1 MEGAGSKSTR
11 RGHFLVQL
19 LVGFLIGACVGTL
32 AYFATSALLYEG
44 REAGIVAPTS
54 GDSNRSSLGDTTNKT
69 ELQDL
74 HALFGASNASQLAKV
89 LDLHVDGISRD
100 KLIGLIDQSVEL
112 KQDSLAFEIQEALL
126 AKLAQF
132 DPEQALEKAWTFPAS
147 RWSKLINV
155 VFSEWAVLS
164 PQVALERASELT
176 GTLRESAI
184 HAILD
189 EMGEISEQDLADDA
203 KTIAAHRI
211 AEDKALELISTPAEA
226 WEQVVRDNVRDHYQE
241 ELLLKI
247 ADRWLQEGSLDVLNR
262 VYRDGPLEPFTTSYP
277 LRQQIEALVVELD
290 PQGAWEFVLSMPIE
304 KQREAATGL
313 LRTIARDDPEAA
325 FELIGQ
331 LPTIWNRNSAQWAV
345 LQEWAEQTPQ
355 ELLDR
360 ILDFPQQLRQDIV
373 LRALGSIARKSPMQ
387 AAEQLQLMKL
397 ALGDIDEESVFAVIR
412 AWVEVDPIA
421 ASKWA
426 KESYDVG
433 SRVRARVMQ
442 RIVYALAQ
450 SNPEEAMTMA
460 LAEEPHSW
468 NSGSGLEMYV
478 IESMVYQGEL
488 EQAIEMLDRVREPSL
503 SMSMYHLG
511 TAFIRARKSTEA
523 IQLADRLSEEAQ
535 VEYFESLVYAWMTSN
550 PLDLVD
556 KISTMPSD
564 RVRSEIAKNVL
575 STKDYSTV
583 TLTDA
588 QIGRLEGYV
597 IEENPTEETN

>member
-11 RGHFLVQL
+11 RGHFLVPL

-290 PQGAWEFVLSMPIE
+290 LQGAWEFVLSMPIE

-313 LRTIARDDPEAA
+313 LRTIARDDPKAA

-387 AAEQLQLMKL
+387 AAEQLQLMEL

-460 LAEEPHSW
+460 LAEKPHSW

-511 TAFIRARKSTEA
+511 TAFIRARKSTDA

-535 VEYFESLVYAWMTSN
+535 VDYFESLVYAWLTSN

-564 RVRSEIAKNVL
+564 RVRSEIAKKVL
-575 STKDYSTV
+575 STKDYATV

>member
-1 MEGAGSKSTR
+1 MEGAGSKSTS
-11 RGHFLVQL
+11 RGHFLVSL

-32 AYFATSALLYEG
+32 AYFATSALLDEG

-54 GDSNRSSLGDTTNKT
+54 GDSNRSSLGDTSDKT

-74 HALFGASNASQLAKV
+74 HALFGASNASQLAKA

-112 KQDSLAFEIQEALL
+112 KQDSLAFETQEILL

-147 RWSKLINV
+147 RWSELINV
-155 VFSEWAVLS
+155 VLSEWAVLS
-164 PQVALERASELT
+164 PQVALERASGLT

-189 EMGEISEQDLADDA
+189 EMGEISELELVDDA

-211 AEDKALELISTPAEA
+211 AENEALELMSTPAEA
-226 WEQVVRDNVRDHYQE
+226 WEQVIRDNVRDHYQE

-247 ADRWLQEGSLDVLNR
+247 ADRWLQEGSLEILDR
-262 VYRDGPLEPFTTSYP
+262 VYRDGPLGSFTASYP
-277 LRQQIEALVVELD
+277 LRQQIDALVVERD

-304 KQREAATGL
+304 QQRDAATGL
-313 LRTIARDDPEAA
+313 LRTIAKEDPEAA
-325 FELIGQ
+325 LELIGQ
-331 LPTIWNRNSAQWAV
+331 LPTIWNRSSAQWAV
-345 LQEWAEQTPQ
+345 IQEWAEQTPQ

-373 LRALGSIARKSPMQ
+373 LRALDSIARKSPMQ
-387 AAEQLQLMKL
+387 AVEQLQLMKL

-460 LAEEPHSW
+460 LAEEPQSW

-511 TAFIRARKSTEA
+511 TAFVRARKSTEA

-535 VEYFESLVYAWMTSN
+535 VEYFESLVYTWMTSN

>member
-1 MEGAGSKSTR
+1 MERAGSKSTR
-11 RGHFLVQL
+11 RGHFLVPL

-54 GDSNRSSLGDTTNKT
+54 GDSNRSSLGDTSDKT

-89 LDLHVDGISRD
+89 LDLHVNGISRD

-247 ADRWLQEGSLDVLNR
+247 ADRWLQEGSLEILDR
-262 VYRDGPLEPFTTSYP
+262 VYRDGPLGSFTASYP
-277 LRQQIEALVVELD
+277 LRQQIEALVVERD

-304 KQREAATGL
+304 QQRNAARGL
-313 LRTIARDDPEAA
+313 LWTIAKEDPEAA

-460 LAEEPHSW
+460 LAEKPHSW

-511 TAFIRARKSTEA
+511 TAFIRARKSTDA

-535 VEYFESLVYAWMTSN
+535 VDYFESLVYAWLTSN

-564 RVRSEIAKNVL
+564 RVRSEIAKKVL
-575 STKDYSTV
+575 STKDYATV

>member
-11 RGHFLVQL
+11 RGHFLVPL

-74 HALFGASNASQLAKV
+74 HALFGASNASQLANV

-262 VYRDGPLEPFTTSYP
+262 VYRDGPLEPFTTSFP

-313 LRTIARDDPEAA
+313 LRTIARDDPKAA

-460 LAEEPHSW
+460 LAEKPHSW

-511 TAFIRARKSTEA
+511 TAFIRARKSTDA

-535 VEYFESLVYAWMTSN
+535 VDYFESLVYAWLTSN

-564 RVRSEIAKNVL
+564 RVRSEIAKKVL
-575 STKDYSTV
+575 STKDYATV

>member
-1 MEGAGSKSTR
+1 MEGAGSNSTR
-11 RGHFLVQL
+11 RGHFLVPL

-44 REAGIVAPTS
+44 REAGIVVPTS

-313 LRTIARDDPEAA
+313 LRTIARDDPKAA

-460 LAEEPHSW
+460 LAEKPHSW

-511 TAFIRARKSTEA
+511 TAFIRARKSTDA

-535 VEYFESLVYAWMTSN
+535 VDYFESLVYAWLTSN

-564 RVRSEIAKNVL
+564 RVRSEIAKKVL
-575 STKDYSTV
+575 STKDYATV